1 MAMRIKISRGYF
13 SKLDAMVDRWREM
26 TEDEVMDDEMVGVKM
41 ERFGYRKKNS
51 EIMKGG
57 VNV

>member
-1 MAMRIKISRGYF
+1 MRIKISRGYF